1 MPLPVIAATT
11 LARILLKGG
20 MIAARA
26 YAKRNGVRITAAVTK
41 SAKNIN
47 KLKTAKTKGISKVRP
62 TNKKISTSKTKK
74 KTSTAMTKK
83 KNVVP
88 SPKLDRTV
96 ATAPSPK
103 KTSKIPGLIIA
114 AGTIGG
120 GVALTSKPKS
130 RDKKDSGTKDMTF
143 NQAFA
148 KARKEKGPASTFSYK
163 GKMYSTATMDD
174 VKKAGFTSLKD
185 YLNAKKK

>member
-1 MPLPVIAATT
+1 MVLPVIAATT

-47 KLKTAKTKGISKVRP
+47 KLKTAKTKAISKVRP
-62 TNKKISTSKTKK
+62 TNKKVSTSKKPVTK

-88 SPKLDRTV
+88 SPKLDRKV
-96 ATAPSPK
+96 ATATPPK
-103 KTSKIPGLIIA
+103 KTSKVPGLIIA

-120 GVALTSKPKS
+120 GVALTSKPK
-130 RDKKDSGTKDMTF
+130 DKKDSGTKDMTF

>member
-1 MPLPVIAATT
+1 MVLPVIAATT

-47 KLKTAKTKGISKVRP
+47 KLKTAKTKAISKVRP
-62 TNKKISTSKTKK
+62 TNKKVSTSKKPVTK
-74 KTSTAMTKK
+74 KTSTAKTKK
-83 KNVVP
+83 KP
-88 SPKLDRTV
+88 IIPQPKVKT
-96 ATAPSPK
+96 ATATPPK
-103 KTSKIPGLIIA
+103 KTSKIPGLIIT
-114 AGTIGG
+114 AGAVGG
-120 GVALTSKPKS
+120 GIATTSTPKS
-130 RDKKDSGTKDMTF
+130 KDKKDSGTKDMTF